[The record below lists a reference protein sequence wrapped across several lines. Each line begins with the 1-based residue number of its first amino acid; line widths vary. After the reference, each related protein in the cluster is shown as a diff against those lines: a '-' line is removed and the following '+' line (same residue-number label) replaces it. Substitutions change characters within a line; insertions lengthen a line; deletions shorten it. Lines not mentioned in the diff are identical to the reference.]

1 MDDICG
7 VSYVVKWTGVVVS
20 IWTRDGDHEEGIDQ
34 LRDLILNDLSED
46 LKPKR
51 GFSKNDLW
59 YKKHSE
65 HKEFKGP
72 TESASK
78 DSGEHGNDDI
88 KVVVQAE

>member
-1 MDDICG
+1 VDDVCG
-7 VSYVVKWTGVVVS
+7 VSYVVKWTGIVIS
-20 IWTRDGDHEEGIDQ
+20 IWTRDGDHEEGINQ
-34 LRDLILNDLSED
+34 LRDLIMDELSED

-72 TESASK
+72 ASPELK
-78 DSGEHGNDDI
+78 DAGEQGNDDI
-88 KVVVQAE
+88 KVVVDGE